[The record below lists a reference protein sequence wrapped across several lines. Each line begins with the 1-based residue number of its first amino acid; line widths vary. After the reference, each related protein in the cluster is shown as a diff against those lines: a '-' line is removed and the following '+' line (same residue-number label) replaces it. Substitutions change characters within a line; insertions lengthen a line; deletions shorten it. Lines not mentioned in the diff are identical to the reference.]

1 MDTQL
6 VLHRGGQVVTREQ
19 VFHVQAPPATDTWHP
34 VAHGT
39 VLAKVEQVLDA
50 AGYNITR
57 QQLALSHGGDRFFG
71 VLDLESAIIPGIQ
84 LALGLRNSIDKSF
97 PYGLA
102 GGTRTFVCDNLALT
116 GDWDELT
123 IARKHTRNGEQR
135 FAEAISHGIS
145 KLTQYRDHE
154 ATRVT
159 AMQQTMITDQEAESC
174 ILRAYEAD
182 LLSHRVLKDVLK
194 NWRDPGYDWGGP
206 TLWAL
211 YNAMNLPIQHKSVT
225 NPQAF
230 SHQTMKLIG
239 LVAPNAGDSFAAN

>member
-6 VLHRGGQVVTREQ
+6 ILHRGGQLATREQ
-19 VFHVQAPPATDTWHP
+19 VFGVTAPPATDTWHP

-50 AGYNITR
+50 AGYAVTR
-57 QQLALSHGGDRFFG
+57 QQLALSHGGDRFFA
-71 VLDLESAIIPGIQ
+71 VIDLESRVAEGVSLAI
-84 LALGLRNSIDKSF
+84 GLRNSIDKSF

-123 IARKHTRNGEQR
+123 IARKHTRFGERR

-145 KLTQYRDHE
+145 RLTDYRQHE
-154 ATRVT
+154 QTRIMAMKATPIGD
-159 AMQQTMITDQEAESC
+159 QQAESY

-182 LLSHRVLKDVLK
+182 LLSHRVLRDVIK
-194 NWRDPGYDWGGP
+194 NWRQPGYDWGGP

-211 YNAMNLPIQHKSVT
+211 YNAMNLPIQQMETGATHLRLLHVRC
-225 NPQAF
+225 A
-230 SHQTMKLIG
+230 
-239 LVAPNAGDSFAAN
+239 VAILDCEAI